1 MSDSPL
7 IDRRHVHFV
16 LHELCDVDALLSLP
30 RFAAHDR
37 TSLDAV
43 VDAAHALAL
52 SHFLPHNRRA
62 DADEPRIVDGR
73 VRLVDGV
80 GAALEAHAQA
90 GFPAMLADADAGGMQ
105 LPYAVAL
112 ACDGLFSGA
121 NVATAGYAL
130 LARGVANLLLAFGTD
145 AQRSRF
151 VPALLGGRAFGTMC
165 LSEPQA
171 GSSLGDI
178 RTLAEPHAD
187 GGWRLR
193 GTKMWISG
201 GEHELGDNIVH
212 MVLAR
217 TPGAPAG
224 VRGLSLFVAPRRR
237 VEADGSLGEPND
249 VRLVGLN
256 HKLGQ
261 RGIVNTVLA
270 FGEAGDCRAE
280 LLGREGEGLA
290 QMFQLMNEARLGV
303 GMGAVMLAS
312 AGYRA
317 SLAYARERRQGRL
330 PVEKDPAS
338 AQVPILAHADV
349 RRMLLRQ
356 KAISE
361 GAFALALQA
370 ACWVDVE
377 AHGVDAEARREAGL
391 LLDLLT
397 PVVKAWSAQWG
408 CVANDLAI
416 QVLGGYGYTREFP
429 VEQLWRD
436 NRLNPIHEGTNGI
449 QALDLLGRKLP
460 MAGGAGWRALQRRIA
475 DALGAARAHPQLVAD
490 ADTLAEYTQLVDD
503 TLASVLGRLGAGQVG
518 DALAQAGP
526 VLDLVGHLCV
536 AWTWLRMATLA
547 QAALGRG
554 DADAAF
560 HRGKIAACRHFLR
573 HELPPVAALAARVRE
588 LDTGVLA
595 IGDDEF

>member
-1 MSDSPL
+1 MPASPL
-7 IDRRHVHFV
+7 IDRRHLAFV
-16 LHELCDVDALLSLP
+16 LHDLCDVQALLALP
-30 RFAAHDR
+30 RFASHDR

-43 VDAAHALAL
+43 IDAAHALAL
-52 SHFLPHNRRA
+52 AHFLPHNRRA
-62 DADEPRIVDGR
+62 DANEPHVVDGR

-80 GAALEAHAQA
+80 AEALDAHAQA
-90 GFPAMLADADAGGMQ
+90 GFPAMLADASDGGMQ

-112 ACDGLFSGA
+112 ACDGLFSAA
-121 NVATAGYAL
+121 NVATTGYAL

-145 AQRSRF
+145 AQRARF
-151 VPALLGGRAFGTMC
+151 VPGLLAGRFFGTMC

-201 GEHELGDNIVH
+201 GEHEVGDNIVH

-224 VRGLSLFVAPRRR
+224 VRGLSLFVVPRLR
-237 VEADGSLGEPND
+237 VDADGNVGEPND
-249 VRLVGLN
+249 VRLAGLN

-261 RGIVNTVLA
+261 RGIVNTVMA

-280 LLGREGEGLA
+280 LLGGEGEGLA

-330 PVEKDPAS
+330 PGEKDPAS

-361 GAFALALQA
+361 GAFAFALQA
-370 ACWVDVE
+370 AIWVDVH
-377 AHGVDAEARREAGL
+377 AHASDAAARRDAGL

-408 CVANDLAI
+408 CASNDLAI

-460 MAGGAGWRALQRRIA
+460 MAGGAGWQALQGRIA
-475 DALGAARAHPQLVAD
+475 QAVAQARGHAQLVE
-490 ADTLAEYTQLVDD
+490 LAEALATYTALVDE
-503 TLASVLGRLGAGQVG
+503 TVGAVLARMQSGAVAA
-518 DALAQAGP
+518 ALAQAGP
-526 VLDLVGHLCV
+526 LLDLVGHLCI

-547 QAALGRG
+547 QTALQGG
-554 DADAAF
+554 TTDAAF
-560 HRGKIAACRHFLR
+560 HRGKIAACRHFL
-573 HELPPVAALAARVRE
+573 HIELPPVAALAERVRGLE
-588 LDTGVLA
+588 AVVS